1 MLSSEMSKEKRL
13 NPQKRFGVGTRKRQ
27 DDDNKDDGQERNR
40 PLVRRGLNENL
51 RWAKLCVAIQ
61 GLTVVNNTKDHWPS
75 SSSGEVFDLENK
87 EGHSAAEYQ
96 HFFDGC

>member
-13 NPQKRFGVGTRKRQ
+13 NPQKGFGVSTRKCQ

-61 GLTVVNNTKDHWPS
+61 GPMVNDTKDHRPS
-75 SSSGEVFDLENK
+75 SSSGEVFDLEN
-87 EGHSAAEYQ
+87 EEDHSAAEY
-96 HFFDGC
+96 HNFFDGF